1 MQNAKKHQKLN
12 PEIQKKIASKPNALN
27 LKQETTQLF
36 LESHSKS
43 ISQLKLSFL
52 NKNPNLY
59 KFPYLMKVM
68 PKKEISKNTE
78 MNKALIDNFI
88 NLQKVM
94 TNLAVKFDELSRNI
108 EKLLQLFEISA
119 KSFAEKNLNI
129 DDKQRES
136 DTDLLKKLDSLLDQN
151 KTISKGITM
160 MEERIRNRPNSPPT
174 EGARFTSRPR
184 PFPRY

>member
-1 MQNAKKHQKLN
+1 
-12 PEIQKKIASKPNALN
+12 
-27 LKQETTQLF
+27 
-36 LESHSKS
+36 
-43 ISQLKLSFL
+43 
-52 NKNPNLY
+52 
-59 KFPYLMKVM
+59 MKVM

-184 PFPRY
+184 PIPRY